1 LNRRSILF
9 ISLTLMKKPVV
20 TTFACALAAGSLL
33 FTPSHRAQAGV
44 QINADKEVAKQAVEQ
59 EKEPFPVHFSLTAG
73 YDSDFVF
80 RGINLLPE
88 KNLNLPKATALAI
101 RGLPDFRAFLANNG
115 LTPRQFA
122 NSLGFPSNIKVARDS
137 DIGYFDGNISGT
149 FKGTTLRGG
158 AFYAMQTTPRIE
170 PKFFGGKSFFFE
182 YREIDAYLSAS
193 HSFGPVSINLGGTY
207 YHVEKSSQFDTAE
220 LNAGISYTPEQ
231 FRYVTA
237 SLSYDYAGST
247 KFPQYL
253 DGHHGEARIDANI
266 PVPIPGEFVKADFN
280 PFISASVGQGIVPRA
295 FSLTNFP
302 TYFSDKTFAESLKPL
317 LQGVLNGTGAI
328 GNNPSAF
335 NPAQLDRD
343 FDLNNFQVGAKLR
356 FYFGKYIT
364 LTGDGNYSRPLGN
377 LQRQPYNQKD
387 IIWGGAN
394 LNFFF

>member
-1 LNRRSILF
+1 
-9 ISLTLMKKPVV
+9 MKKPIVSV
-20 TTFACALAAGSLL
+20 LTCALVAGSLL

-101 RGLPDFRAFLANNG
+101 RNIPGFPELLTANG

-122 NSLGFPSNIKVARDS
+122 DALGLPTNIKVARDS

-170 PKFFGGKSFFFE
+170 PNFFAGKSFFIE
-182 YREIDAYLSAS
+182 YREIDAYVSAS
-193 HSFGPVSINLGGTY
+193 HTFGPVSVNLGGTY
-207 YHVEKSSQFDTAE
+207 YHVEKNSQFDTAE
-220 LNAGISYTPEQ
+220 LNFGVSYTPPQ
-231 FRYVTA
+231 FHYVTG

-247 KFPQYL
+247 KFAGGYF

-266 PVPIPGEFVKADFN
+266 PLPIPGEFVKADFN
-280 PFISASVGQGIVPRA
+280 PYISASLGQGIVPRA
-295 FSLTNFP
+295 FSLTILP
-302 TYFSDKTFAESLKPL
+302 TYFSDKAFAAG
-317 LQGVLNGTGAI
+317 LQPQLANVLNGAGGQVGI
-328 GNNPSAF
+328 DDVNNGRAFF

-343 FDLNNFQVGAKLR
+343 FDLSNAQVGAKLR

-394 LNFFF
+394 LNFYF